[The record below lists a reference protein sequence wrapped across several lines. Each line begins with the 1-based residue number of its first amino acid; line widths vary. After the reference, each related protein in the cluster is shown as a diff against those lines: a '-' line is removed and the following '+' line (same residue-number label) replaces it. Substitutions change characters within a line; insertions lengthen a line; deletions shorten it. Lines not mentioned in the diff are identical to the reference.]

1 MKSVIIN
8 QQDFLVQFGKQ
19 FDETPVDSFSVD
31 TIIED
36 LEEWSSLVGL
46 SVLAMI
52 QDIYGIR
59 LFHKDLENVRTIG
72 DLYGLVYKKIVED
85 GE

>member
-1 MKSVIIN
+1 MKNDIIN

-19 FDETPVDSFSVD
+19 FDETPVDSLSVD

-52 QDIYGIR
+52 QDVYGIR
-59 LFHKDLENVRTIG
+59 LFHKDLESVRTIG
-72 DLYGLVYKKIVED
+72 DLYGLVFKKMRED